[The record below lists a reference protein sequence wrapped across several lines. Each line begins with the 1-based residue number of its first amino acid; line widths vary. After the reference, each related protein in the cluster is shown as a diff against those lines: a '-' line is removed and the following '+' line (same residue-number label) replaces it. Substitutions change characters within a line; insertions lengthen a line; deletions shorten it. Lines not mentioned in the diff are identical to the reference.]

1 MQCTCPIPSH
11 NVLGE
16 PKCTKSRAAKS
27 GEGPDVLPRMLRR
40 WAILGTSVDVSDKQA
55 HKDCWN
61 QVLQEEIDGSLP
73 SLEELEAFRVDSLD
87 P

>member
-1 MQCTCPIPSH
+1 
-11 NVLGE
+11 
-16 PKCTKSRAAKS
+16 
-27 GEGPDVLPRMLRR
+27 MLRR
-40 WAILGTSVDVSDKQA
+40 WAILGTSDDVSHKEA